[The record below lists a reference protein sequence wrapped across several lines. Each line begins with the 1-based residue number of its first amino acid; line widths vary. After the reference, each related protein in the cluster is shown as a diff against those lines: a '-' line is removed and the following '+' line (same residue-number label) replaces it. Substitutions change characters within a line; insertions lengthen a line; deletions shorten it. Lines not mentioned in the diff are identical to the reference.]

1 LNNSIHSIP
10 FSKPKIRTFSKT
22 IAMRIRLLFCFLL
35 SSNFIFSQSEVRKNI
50 QSRFILAEDGE
61 TIQLE
66 EGVFSMD
73 ATLSMEG
80 KKKIIIRGKGMDKTI
95 LSFKNQTTGAE
106 GIRISNC
113 TNIVLED
120 MTVQDAKGDC
130 IKTMNV
136 DGITFRRVKAAWSG
150 KLSSK
155 NGSYA
160 FYPVS
165 CERVLIENC
174 IARGASDAGI
184 YVGQSK
190 TIIVRNNQ
198 AFENVAGIEIE
209 NSLYADVYEN
219 DAFNNTGGILVF
231 DLPDLQLKKGGYCR
245 VFNNRIREN
254 NQVNFAPKGNI
265 VGSVPQGTGILLLAS
280 NNVEIFNNEVTN
292 NRTVGTGIIS
302 YYMTENPIKDSV
314 YYPYPSSIFI
324 HDNNYVR
331 KHEKATMK
339 GRMGK
344 LFRFKLK
351 FGKDVP
357 HIVYDGILDEKLV
370 AANGQYIDGSRICI
384 KNNKGASFAN
394 IDAANNFKKIS
405 RDISQIE
412 CSQPPLSEVKP
423 WLQ

>member
-1 LNNSIHSIP
+1 
-10 FSKPKIRTFSKT
+10 
-22 IAMRIRLLFCFLL
+22 MRIRLLFCLLL
-35 SSNFIFSQSEVRKNI
+35 SCNFVFSQSEIRKNI

-61 TIQLE
+61 IIQLE

-80 KKKIIIRGKGMDKTI
+80 KKKIVIKGKGIDKTI
-95 LSFKNQTTGAE
+95 LSFKDQTTGAE

-113 TNIVLED
+113 VNIVLED
-120 MTVQDAKGDC
+120 LTVQDAKGDC

-136 DGITFRRVKAAWSG
+136 DGITFRRVKASWTG

-198 AFENVAGIEIE
+198 AYENVAGIEIE
-209 NSLYADVYEN
+209 NSLHADVYDN
-219 DAFNNTGGILVF
+219 DAYNNTGGILVF

-245 VFNNRIREN
+245 VFNNRVREN

-265 VGSVPQGTGILLLAS
+265 VGSVPQGTGILLLAA
-280 NNVEIFNNEVTN
+280 NNVEIFNNEIIN
-292 NRTVGTGIIS
+292 NKTVGTGIIS
-302 YYMTENPIKDSV
+302 YYMTENPIKDSA
-314 YYPYPSSIFI
+314 YYPYPYSIYI
-324 HDNNYVR
+324 HDNNYAR
-331 KHEKATMK
+331 KHVKATMK

-344 LFRFKLK
+344 LYRFKLK

-357 HIVYDGILDEKLV
+357 HIVYDGIPDDKMV
-370 AANGQYIDGSRICI
+370 TANGQYPAANRICI
-384 KNNKGASFAN
+384 ANNKGASYAN
-394 IDAANNFKKIS
+394 IDAANNFKNIS
-405 RDISQIE
+405 RDILQTE
-412 CSQPPLSEVKP
+412 CTHSLLPGVKS
-423 WLQ
+423 WAQ